1 MTRRAERAHQWLTFA
16 AAAFVIAATPIHA
29 QSARP
34 AYETLG
40 PSTADHAAVRI
51 LDTLKMPI
59 LGREGKPNPLGW
71 GNKTL
76 FQGPQGG
83 TLRIMYVP
91 PGVEGATVHYHMFHE
106 WAYNL
111 QGDFTNNE
119 STTPENYSILQRF
132 REGAF
137 LSRPPY
143 SLHGGERGRM
153 KWMASQ
159 VGAEILIM
167 EESPV
172 GGGTF
177 TVQQWADARASGGN
191 MPFNPDYRK
200 VTHWATPRIIDT
212 IDRMPWQ
219 PVEGSPGLNVKY
231 LLDDPEHGFRATM
244 WFLEA
249 GAKTPER
256 FVKPFFYKQALQLNF
271 IVNGDLKINLPGA
284 AGQPARTVQLMK
296 QFYVER
302 QPTAVFTLPA
312 ENATEG
318 GVVWL
323 EVTYAKGN
331 KWTTELTPIEPPTFI
346 Q

>member
-1 MTRRAERAHQWLTFA
+1 MTRRAGRAPRWLTFA
-16 AAAFVIAATPIHA
+16 AATCALAATQVHA
-29 QSARP
+29 QAARP

-40 PSTADHAAVRI
+40 PSTGDHAAVRI
-51 LDTLKMPI
+51 LDTQKMPVI
-59 LGREGKPNPLGW
+59 GRNGPNPLGW
-71 GNKTL
+71 GTKTL
-76 FQGPQGG
+76 FEGPQGG

-91 PGVEGATVHYHMFHE
+91 PGVEGAMVHYHTFHE

-119 STTPENYSILQRF
+119 STTPDNYSILQRF

-172 GGGTF
+172 NGGSY
-177 TVQQWADARASGGN
+177 TVQQWAQARAAGG

-200 VTHWATPRIIDT
+200 VMHWSNPRIIDT
-212 IDRMPWQ
+212 LDHMPWQ

-231 LLDDPEHGFRATM
+231 LIDDPEHGFRATM

-256 FVKPFFYKQALQLNF
+256 FAKPFFYKQALQLNF

-284 AGQPARTVQLMK
+284 AGEPPRTVQLMK

-312 ENATEG
+312 EQATEA

-331 KWTTELTPIEPPTFI
+331 KWTTEPTPIEQPTFI